1 MLRNKEPELAEKIDT
16 HSGVLTSVFTAS
28 ISFLAPGTLLLS
40 VELIDTENWSS
51 MQADTKNGES
61 TFDGTKESAH
71 LMKPRKAFDQ
81 LKGHGA
87 VLHASPA
94 D

>member
-40 VELIDTENWSS
+40 RSSGPARLFDTI
-51 MQADTKNGES
+51 
-61 TFDGTKESAH
+61 
-71 LMKPRKAFDQ
+71 
-81 LKGHGA
+81 
-87 VLHASPA
+87 ASIHQ
-94 D
+94 